1 MRLIAMEEAF
11 AIPELQARFP
21 VPRTGTAAHW
31 IEDWAKRLGDFTT
44 FRLPDMDE
52 HGIDVQVLS
61 LTAPG
66 IQGLTDARQAVADA
80 RLANDH
86 LAGVLA
92 AHPDRFRGLAALPLQ
107 DPEAAV
113 AELHRAVGTLGLSG
127 ALVNDHTGGSYLDD
141 PRYDPVWA
149 ALEDLDVPLYL
160 HPGAPPAE
168 PWRVLAD
175 RPELRGPLW
184 SWGAETSGHALRIVF
199 GGVFDRHPRATLILG
214 HLGEFLPFQLA
225 RLDSRYAR
233 QEKRPL
239 ARKPSEYFGR
249 NILITTSGVCAPAA
263 LAGAV
268 LAIGADAILFAV
280 DYPFED
286 TAEAVRFLEHA
297 PLSDAD
303 RAKIGHGN
311 AERVLHLPRRP
322 QDGGART

>member
-1 MRLIAMEEAF
+1 MEEAF
-11 AIPELQARFP
+11 AIPELQARSP
-21 VPRTGTAAHW
+21 LPRTETAAEW
-31 IEDWAKRLGDFTT
+31 IEDWARRLRDHTT

-66 IQGLTDARQAVADA
+66 IQGVTDPRQAVADA

-86 LAGVLA
+86 LAEVIA

-107 DPEAAV
+107 DPGAAV

-127 ALVNDHTGGSYLDD
+127 ALVNDHTGGTYLDD
-141 PRYDPVWA
+141 PRYDPVWS

-160 HPGAPPAE
+160 HPGAPPTE
-168 PWRVLAD
+168 PWRVLAG

-184 SWGAETSGHALRIVF
+184 SWGAETGGHALRIVF

-214 HLGEFLPFQLA
+214 HMGEFLPFQLA
-225 RLDSRYAR
+225 RLDSRYAP
-233 QEKRPL
+233 QENRSL

-249 NILITTSGVCAPAA
+249 NILITTSGVCAPAV

-268 LAIGADAILFAV
+268 LAIGADAVLFAV

-286 TAEAVRFLEHA
+286 TAEAVRFLENA
-297 PLSDAD
+297 PISDSD
-303 RAKIGHGN
+303 RAKISHRN
-311 AERVLHLPRRP
+311 AERVLHLPH
-322 QDGGART
+322 